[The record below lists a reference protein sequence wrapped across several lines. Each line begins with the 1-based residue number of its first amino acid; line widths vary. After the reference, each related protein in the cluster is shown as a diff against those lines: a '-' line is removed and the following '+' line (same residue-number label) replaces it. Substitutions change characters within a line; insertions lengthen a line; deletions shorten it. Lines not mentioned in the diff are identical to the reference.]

1 MLNTNA
7 CFGNVKSFIL
17 LNLKQ
22 GSIILFTLGKSDP
35 LKNEKRRNLTKI
47 KLKSNQEILNWIKI
61 VFKIGNKPYLRI
73 ILI

>member
-47 KLKSNQEILNWIKI
+47 KQKKTKKQPGNIKLDKNSI
-61 VFKIGNKPYLRI
+61 
-73 ILI
+73 